1 MSTICAAGRA
11 AVTALFVVVCPV
23 LARGQQPGADTQ
35 PAAGEPVPPAATTGT
50 PPSPTPQAPAVQP
63 SPAAPTPPTPI
74 AETPPTTPT
83 TPTTTR
89 PSAEGSDALA
99 DLIGPDLAAELRTDE
114 EAITGRTGGNP
125 AYLSSGGGAGGAG
138 SSPASGEIGA
148 SNTMNPAISLI
159 ATVAGSYFTSDQ
171 HVPRSGPVP
180 GDTGF
185 HFLEAELGIEAAVD
199 PYFYLK
205 GYFAF
210 GAEGAE
216 TEEAYAETMRLPGAL
231 KVRAG
236 QFLASFGRSNP
247 THAHVWEFLDAPL
260 SRERFFSGE
269 GLRSPG
275 VELSWLAPLPFY
287 LKVTGAASMAEVPEV
302 GTTPDEATF
311 GKDHDYDFLYLGR
324 IESFIPLSD
333 TWSMNLG
340 ASVVTGPSGQGTGE
354 RSDVFG
360 GDLFL
365 RYKPTSGSDHFE
377 FKFTAEGD
385 FRQRQS
391 AGNRLLDWAVCGEA
405 TFRLAQQWR
414 VAVRGDA
421 GEGDLRR
428 GDTLTGPALD
438 LGEERGALSL
448 TFFPTEF
455 SLLRLQGQL
464 SHPHGDAWSGPE
476 WVGEFYLQAM
486 FALGAHGAHPF

>member
-1 MSTICAAGRA
+1 MTVTHTAARAAAGR
-11 AVTALFVVVCPV
+11 TSLPWPV
-23 LARGQQPGADTQ
+23 LLAMSVPAASLAQ
-35 PAAGEPVPPAATTGT
+35 PAETVPSAEVSFEPSA
-50 PPSPTPQAPAVQP
+50 
-63 SPAAPTPPTPI
+63 PAAPTGDDVSPAAAPAAPAAGTP
-74 AETPPTTPT
+74 A
-83 TPTTTR
+83 
-89 PSAEGSDALA
+89 AAGSSGDELS
-99 DLIGPDLAAELRTDE
+99 DLVGADLAAELRSDE
-114 EAITGRTGGNP
+114 QAVTGQAGDNP
-125 AYLSSGGGAGGAG
+125 AYLTAG
-138 SSPASGEIGA
+138 SSAGGSPGSGEIGA

-159 ATVAGSYFTSDQ
+159 ATVAGSYFTGEP

-180 GDTGF
+180 ADTGF

-216 TEEAYAETMRLPGAL
+216 TEEAYAETLRLPGGL

-260 SRERFFSGE
+260 TRERFFSGE

-275 VELSWLAPLPFY
+275 VELSWLMPLPFY
-287 LKVTGAASMAEVPEV
+287 LKVTGAGSMPEVPEV
-302 GTTPDEATF
+302 SATPDEATF
-311 GKDHDYDFLYLGR
+311 GKDQDYDFLYLGR
-324 IESFIPLSD
+324 IETFVPFSD

-340 ASVVTGPSGQGTGE
+340 ASVVTGPSRQGAGE

-385 FRQRQS
+385 FRQRQF

-414 VAVRGDA
+414 AALRGDA
-421 GEGDLRR
+421 GEGDLTRNE
-428 GDTLTGPALD
+428 TMTGTSLD
-438 LGEERGALSL
+438 MGEERGSLSL

-455 SLLRLQGQL
+455 SLLRLQGTL
-464 SHPHGDAWSGPE
+464 SHPHGEAWAGPA
-476 WVGEFYLQAM
+476 WIGEVFLQAM
-486 FALGAHGAHPF
+486 FAIGAHGAHPF